1 MLVGTGIAP
10 LPSSWGKGPG
20 DGGATHRMSIL
31 SIRNLKVDYATQ
43 DGTVQAV
50 DGVSLDVAEG
60 QHLGLIGESGCG
72 KTTLMKAI
80 VQVLPRNGRIVAGEI
95 NFKGTDLLQLSRTDM
110 RQLRWREIATIPQA
124 SMDSL
129 NPVQR
134 VGNQLTKLLSVRG
147 GYDKRAAKR
156 RAVDLFDL
164 VGLDSDRL
172 SHYPHEFSGG
182 MKQRAV
188 IAMALALEPSLL
200 IADEPV
206 TALDVIVQHQI
217 LEVLRRLE
225 EELNLTVMLIT
236 HDISVVAQV
245 CDSVAVMYAGRI
257 VEQAAA
263 APFFASPSHPYSLG
277 LQQAFPNLAR
287 PREQLVSIEGYPP
300 DLREPPTGCRFAER
314 CPFVLDACHIDDPQL
329 QLVGAERYAACLRSG
344 EMDALRLQAE
354 DPALWQQVE
363 VAQTY
368 APTPHPPALSPTGRE
383 GELSPVLDA
392 DDKSP
397 SLLMEEG
404 FGVGASEPLLEL
416 RDVSKRFKV
425 GGGLAGLLRGDK
437 EQTVYAVN
445 NISFSLRRGES
456 LGLAGES
463 GCGKSTTGKL
473 LVKLLDASEGEIDF
487 DGADLAA
494 LDGENLLG
502 FRRRAQLMFQNPFEA
517 LNPRFTLYRSLTEPL
532 IIHGWTDENER
543 LERVVDTLDR
553 VNLRPA
559 EVFLDKYPHQLSG
572 GQLQRVVLAR
582 ALVLQPDFLVADEPV
597 SMLDVSVRAGILN
610 TTRRLAS
617 ELGLATVYISH
628 DLSLLQYTCDRIA
641 IMYLGE
647 IVEIGPS
654 QQVINN
660 PQHPYTQALIAAVPV
675 PDPTIENPPLRI
687 REGVPRPTEQ
697 FVGCPFSQRC
707 PEVMEACLTVRPPQ
721 VSDDEGRITSCHL
734 YGEHSASP
742 KLRDSAGKQA

>member
-1 MLVGTGIAP
+1 
-10 LPSSWGKGPG
+10 
-20 DGGATHRMSIL
+20 MSIL
-31 SIRNLKVDYATQ
+31 SIRDLKVDYATQ
-43 DGTVQAV
+43 EGTVQAV

-72 KTTLMKAI
+72 KTTLLKAV
-80 VQVLPRNGRIVAGEI
+80 VQVLPRNGRVTAGKI
-95 NFKGTDLLQLSRTDM
+95 MFKGTDLLQLSTAEM

-134 VGNQLTKLLSVRG
+134 VGSQLTKLLRIRG
-147 GYDKRAAKR
+147 GYDRRSARRRAA
-156 RAVDLFDL
+156 DLFEL
-164 VGLDSDRL
+164 VGLDTERL
-172 SHYPHEFSGG
+172 GHYPHEFSGG

-217 LEVLRRLE
+217 LEVLRELE
-225 EELNLTVMLIT
+225 QELNLTVMLIT

-263 APFFASPSHPYSLG
+263 EPFFHAPAHPYSLG

-287 PREQLVSIEGYPP
+287 PRDVLVSIEGYPP
-300 DLREPPTGCRFAER
+300 DLREPPSGCRFAER
-314 CPFVLDACHIDDPQL
+314 CPFVQSACREIDPRL
-329 QLVGAERYAACLRSG
+329 ERVGEDRLAACLRSG
-344 EMDALRLQAE
+344 EMETLRLQAD
-354 DPALWQQVE
+354 DPALWQRVE
-363 VAQTY
+363 VVQGVSPHSP
-368 APTPHPPALSPTGRE
+368 APSPTGGE
-383 GELSPVLDA
+383 GEFTRPPAPVPLSISPMDGEKNSINVESGA
-392 DDKSP
+392 TTVASGPGSVDDDI
-397 SLLMEEG
+397 
-404 FGVGASEPLLEL
+404 LLEM
-416 RDVSKRFKV
+416 RDVSKRFTI

-445 NISFSLRRGES
+445 NISFTLRRGES

-473 LVKLLDASEGEIDF
+473 LVKLLDASDGEILF
-487 DGADLAA
+487 DGADLAG
-494 LDGENLLG
+494 LEQEDLLK
-502 FRRRAQLMFQNPFEA
+502 FRRRSQLMFQNPFEA

-532 IIHGWTDENER
+532 IIHGWKDENER
-543 LERVVDTLDR
+543 LQRVVETLDR

-582 ALVLQPDFLVADEPV
+582 ALVLHPDFLVADEPV

-610 TTRRLAS
+610 TTRRLAR

-654 QQVINN
+654 SEVISN
-660 PQHPYTQALIAAVPV
+660 PQHPYTKALIAAVPV

-687 REGVPRPTEQ
+687 REGVPRPTEV
-697 FVGCPFSQRC
+697 FVGCPFAQRC
-707 PEVMEACLTVRPPQ
+707 PDVMEACLDIRPPAIT
-721 VSDDEGRITSCHL
+721 DEYSHMAQCHL
-734 YGEHSASP
+734 YGEQRDSP
-742 KLRDSAGKQA
+742 KLKREAEALAQG

>member
-1 MLVGTGIAP
+1 
-10 LPSSWGKGPG
+10 
-20 DGGATHRMSIL
+20 MSIL
-31 SIRNLKVDYATQ
+31 SIRDLKVHYATA

-50 DGVSLDVAEG
+50 DGISLDVEEG
-60 QHLGLIGESGCG
+60 QQLGLIGESGCG
-72 KTTLMKAI
+72 KTTLLKAV
-80 VQVLPRNGRIVAGEI
+80 VQVLPRNGRIAGGKI
-95 NFKGTDLLQLSRTDM
+95 LFQGLDLLQLPAAEM

-134 VGNQLTKLLSVRG
+134 VGKQLTKLLRVRG
-147 GYDKRAAKR
+147 GYDRRAAKR
-156 RAVDLFDL
+156 RAADLFDL
-164 VGLDSDRL
+164 VGLDTERL
-172 SHYPHEFSGG
+172 MHYPHEFSGG

-217 LEVLRRLE
+217 LSVLRELQA
-225 EELNLTVMLIT
+225 ELNLTVMLIT

-263 APFFASPSHPYSLG
+263 KPFFASPAHPYSLG

-287 PREQLVSIEGYPP
+287 PRDVLVSIEGYPP
-300 DLREPPTGCRFAER
+300 DLRQPPSGCRFAER
-314 CPFVLDACHIDDPQL
+314 CPFVQADCHTIDPRL
-329 QLVGAERYAACLRSG
+329 EPVGEGRLAACLRSR
-344 EMDALRLQAE
+344 EMDSLRQQAE
-354 DPALWQQVE
+354 DPTLWQKVE
-363 VAQTY
+363 VAL
-368 APTPHPPALSPTGRE
+368 PPAPLPPPPSPHEAG
-383 GELSPVLDA
+383 GGMPPPPSPAA
-392 DDKSP
+392 DVAAADI
-397 SLLMEEG
+397 
-404 FGVGASEPLLEL
+404 LLEL
-416 RDVSKRFKV
+416 RSVSKRFKI
-425 GGGLAGLLRGDK
+425 GGGLAGLLRGDQ

-445 NISFSLRRGES
+445 NISFSLKRGES

-473 LVKLLDASEGEIDF
+473 LVKLIDASDGEIVF
-487 DGADLAA
+487 DGAELTQ
-494 LDGENLLG
+494 LEGEALLG
-502 FRRRAQLMFQNPFEA
+502 FRERVQLMFQNPFEA

-532 IIHGWTDENER
+532 IIHGWKDEDAR
-543 LERVVDTLDR
+543 TQRVIETLDR

-559 EVFLDKYPHQLSG
+559 ETFLDKYPHQLSG

-582 ALVLQPDFLVADEPV
+582 SLVLHPDFLVADEPV

-610 TTRRLAS
+610 TTRQLAR

-654 QQVINN
+654 AEVINN

-687 REGVPRPTEQ
+687 QEGVPRPTELAI
-697 FVGCPFSQRC
+697 GCPFAPRC
-707 PEVMEACLTVRPPQ
+707 PEVMEACQTIRPPQ
-721 VSDDEGRITSCHL
+721 ITHERQHSAQCHL
-734 YGEHSASP
+734 FGEHRDSP
-742 KLRDSAGKQA
+742 KLKRA

>member
-1 MLVGTGIAP
+1 MT
-10 LPSSWGKGPG
+10 
-20 DGGATHRMSIL
+20 IL

-43 DGTVQAV
+43 DGTVRAV
-50 DGVSLDVAEG
+50 DNVSLDVEEG
-60 QHLGLIGESGCG
+60 QQLGLIGESGCG
-72 KTTLMKAI
+72 KTTLLNAI
-80 VQVLPRNGRIVAGEI
+80 VQVLPRNGRISAGEI
-95 NFKGTDLLQLSRTDM
+95 LYKGTDLLRLSPVEM
-110 RQLRWREIATIPQA
+110 RQLRWREVATIPQA

-134 VGNQLTKLLSVRG
+134 VGSQLMKLLTVRG
-147 GYDKRAAKR
+147 GYDKARARR

-164 VGLDSDRL
+164 VGLDTERL
-172 SHYPHEFSGG
+172 MHYPHEFSGG

-188 IAMALALEPSLL
+188 IAMALALQPSLL

-217 LEVLRRLE
+217 LEVLRDLQQ
-225 EELNLTVMLIT
+225 ELNLTVMLIT

-245 CDSVAVMYAGRI
+245 CDSVSVMYAGQI
-257 VEQAAA
+257 VERAAA
-263 APFFASPSHPYSLG
+263 APFFHSPAHPYSLG
-277 LQQAFPNLAR
+277 LQQAFPNLVR
-287 PREQLVSIEGYPP
+287 PRDVLVSIEGYPP
-300 DLREPPTGCRFAER
+300 DLRHPPQGCRFAER
-314 CPFVLDACHIDDPQL
+314 CPFVQDACHETDPPLETVGDD
-329 QLVGAERYAACLRSG
+329 RTAACLRSG
-344 EMDALRLQAE
+344 EMDALRVQAE

-363 VAQTY
+363 VARQF
-368 APTPHPPALSPTGRE
+368 ATPHPPAPSPTRRE
-383 GELSPVLDA
+383 GESLSGSAANDE
-392 DDKSP
+392 SP
-397 SLLMEEG
+397 SLFMGEG
-404 FGVGASEPLLEL
+404 FGVGEDVPLLEI
-416 RDVSKRFKV
+416 RDVSKRFKI

-445 NISFSLRRGES
+445 NISFSLKRGES

-473 LVKLLDASEGEIDF
+473 LVKLIDASDGQIIF

-494 LDGENLLG
+494 MEDDELLK
-502 FRRRAQLMFQNPFEA
+502 FRSRVQLMFQNPFEA

-532 IIHGWTDENER
+532 IIHGWKDEEKR
-543 LERVVDTLDR
+543 TQRVIETLDR

-582 ALVLQPDFLVADEPV
+582 ALVLHPDFLVADEPV

-610 TTRRLAS
+610 TTKRLAR

-654 QQVINN
+654 NEVINN

-687 REGVPRPTEQ
+687 QEGVPRPTEI
-697 FVGCPFSQRC
+697 FVGCPFAQRC
-707 PEVMEACLTVRPPQ
+707 PDAMEACLTIRPPLI
-721 VSDDEGRITSCHL
+721 SDENEHSAQCHL
-734 YGEHSASP
+734 YGEHRHSP
-742 KLRDSAGKQA
+742 KLKRNGH

>member
-1 MLVGTGIAP
+1 MVK
-10 LPSSWGKGPG
+10 GKLM
-20 DGGATHRMSIL
+20 TIL
-31 SIRNLKVDYATQ
+31 SIRDLKVDYATQ
-43 DGTVQAV
+43 DGTVEAV

-60 QHLGLIGESGCG
+60 QQLGLIGESGCG
-72 KTTLMKAI
+72 KTTLLKAI
-80 VQVLPRNGRIVAGEI
+80 VQVLPRNGRVVSGKIM
-95 NFKGTDLLQLSRTDM
+95 FKGMDLLQLPPAEM

-134 VGNQLTKLLSVRG
+134 VGSQLMKLLRVRG
-147 GYDKRAAKR
+147 GYDKRAARR
-156 RAVDLFDL
+156 RAADLFDL
-164 VGLDSDRL
+164 VGLDTERL
-172 SHYPHEFSGG
+172 MHYPHEFSGG

-217 LEVLRRLE
+217 LEVLRELE

-263 APFFASPSHPYSLG
+263 EPFFHAPAHPYSLG

-287 PREQLVSIEGYPP
+287 PRDVLVSIEGYPP
-300 DLREPPTGCRFAER
+300 DLREPPSGCRFAER
-314 CPFVLDACHIDDPQL
+314 CPFVQAACHEQDPRL
-329 QLVGAERYAACLRSG
+329 ELVGEERVAACLRSG
-344 EMDALRLQAE
+344 EMETLRAQAE

-363 VAQTY
+363 VAQQF
-368 APTPHPPALSPTGRE
+368 APHPPAPSPTGRE
-383 GELSPVLDA
+383 GELSTEPDS
-392 DDKSP
+392 DEKSAYL
-397 SLLMEEG
+397 SMGEG
-404 FGVGASEPLLEL
+404 FGVGAGEPLLEM
-416 RDVSKRFKV
+416 RDVSKQFKI

-445 NISFSLRRGES
+445 NISFTLRRGES

-473 LVKLLDASEGEIDF
+473 LVKLLDASDGEILF
-487 DGADLAA
+487 DGADLAQLEREEL
-494 LDGENLLG
+494 LD
-502 FRRRAQLMFQNPFEA
+502 FRSRSQLMFQNPFEA

-532 IIHGWTDENER
+532 IIHGWKDENQR
-543 LERVVDTLDR
+543 LLRVLETLDR

-582 ALVLQPDFLVADEPV
+582 ALVLHPEFLVADEPV

-610 TTRRLAS
+610 TTRRLAR

-647 IVEIGPS
+647 IVEMGPS
-654 QQVINN
+654 SEVINN

-675 PDPTIENPPLRI
+675 PDPTVENPPLRI
-687 REGVPRPTEQ
+687 QEGVPRPTER
-697 FVGCPFSQRC
+697 FSGCPFAQRC
-707 PEVMEACLTVRPPQ
+707 PEVMEACLTIRPPAIT
-721 VSDDEGRITSCHL
+721 DEGRHMAQCHL
-734 YGEHSASP
+734 YGEHRDSP
-742 KLRDSAGKQA
+742 KLKPSDRTAAPSIPSPGALS

>member
-1 MLVGTGIAP
+1 MGEGFGVGVFLT
-10 LPSSWGKGPG
+10 
-20 DGGATHRMSIL
+20 MSIL
-31 SIRNLKVDYATQ
+31 SIRDLKVNYHSQ
-43 DGTVQAV
+43 DGIVQAV
-50 DGVSLDVAEG
+50 DGVSLDLEEG

-72 KTTLMKAI
+72 KTTLLKAI
-80 VQVLPRNGRIVAGEI
+80 VQVLPRNGHIVSGEI
-95 NFKGTDLLQLSRTDM
+95 KFKGMDLLKLPPAEM

-134 VGNQLTKLLSVRG
+134 VGSQLMKLLRVRG
-147 GYDKRAAKR
+147 GYTKKAARK
-156 RAVDLFDL
+156 RAVDLFDM
-164 VGLDSDRL
+164 VGLDTERL
-172 SHYPHEFSGG
+172 MHYPHEFSGG

-225 EELNLTVMLIT
+225 RELNLTVMLIT

-245 CDSVAVMYAGRI
+245 CDSVSVMYAGRI
-257 VEQAAA
+257 VEEAAA
-263 APFFASPSHPYSLG
+263 EPFFASPAHPYSLG
-277 LQQAFPNLAR
+277 LQQAFPNLAS
-287 PREQLVSIEGYPP
+287 PRDVLVSIEGYPP
-300 DLREPPTGCRFAER
+300 DLREPPAGCRFAER
-314 CPFVLDACHIDDPQL
+314 CPFVQETCHEIDPHL
-329 QLVGAERYAACLRSG
+329 EVVGDGRMAACLRSN
-344 EMDALRLQAE
+344 EMDALRTRAE
-354 DPALWQQVE
+354 DPTLWQNVE
-363 VAQTY
+363 VTRGF
-368 APTPHPPALSPTGRE
+368 APPPSKTADAGRGEPSARPTIVSHQAAAGQPLADPYNNSPGSG
-383 GELSPVLDA
+383 GEVEDI
-392 DDKSP
+392 
-397 SLLMEEG
+397 LLKMN
-404 FGVGASEPLLEL
+404 
-416 RDVSKRFKV
+416 DVSKRFKI

-445 NISFSLRRGES
+445 NISFTLRRGES

-473 LVKLLDASEGEIDF
+473 LVKLIDASDGQIVF
-487 DGADLAA
+487 DGADLSGV
-494 LDGENLLG
+494 DDKELLG
-502 FRRRAQLMFQNPFEA
+502 FRSRVQLMFQNPFEA

-532 IIHGWTDENER
+532 IIHGWKDENER
-543 LERVVDTLDR
+543 TQRVVETLDR

-582 ALVLQPDFLVADEPV
+582 ALVLHPDFLVADEPV

-610 TTRRLAS
+610 TTRRLAR

-654 QQVINN
+654 KEVINN

-697 FVGCPFSQRC
+697 FIGCPFAQRC
-707 PEVMEACLTVRPPQ
+707 PEVMEACLEIRPPLIA
-721 VSDDEGRITSCHL
+721 DERGHQAQCHL
-734 YGEHSASP
+734 YGEHYNSP
-742 KLRDSAGKQA
+742 KLHREAEAAR

>member
-1 MLVGTGIAP
+1 MT
-10 LPSSWGKGPG
+10 
-20 DGGATHRMSIL
+20 IL

-72 KTTLMKAI
+72 KTTLLKAI

-95 NFKGTDLLQLSRTDM
+95 NFKGSDLLQLSRAEM

-164 VGLDSDRL
+164 VGLDSERL

-257 VEQAAA
+257 VEQANAG
-263 APFFASPSHPYSLG
+263 PFFASPAHPYSLG

-287 PREQLVSIEGYPP
+287 PRDQLVSIEGYPP

-314 CPFVLDACHIDDPQL
+314 CPFVLDACHSDDPQL
-329 QLVGAERYAACLRSG
+329 QLVGADRYAACLRSS

-363 VAQTY
+363 VVQATSQPPPIEIEGDLV
-368 APTPHPPALSPTGRE
+368 APLPSVDSAVDAG
-383 GELSPVLDA
+383 A
-392 DDKSP
+392 DDI
-397 SLLMEEG
+397 
-404 FGVGASEPLLEL
+404 LLEL

-473 LVKLLDASEGEIDF
+473 LVKLLDASDGEIDF

-502 FRRRAQLMFQNPFEA
+502 FRSRVQLMFQNPFEA

-532 IIHGWTDENER
+532 VIHGWTDENER
-543 LERVVDTLDR
+543 LERVVETLDR

-582 ALVLQPDFLVADEPV
+582 ALVLQPEFLVADEPV

-610 TTRRLAS
+610 TTRRLAR

-697 FVGCPFSQRC
+697 FVGCPFAQRC
-707 PEVMEACLTVRPPQ
+707 PEVMEACLSIRPPQ
-721 VSDDEGRITSCHL
+721 VRDDKGRITSCHL
-734 YGEHSASP
+734 YGKHSTSP
-742 KLRDSAGKQA
+742 KLKNGNGTRA

>member
-1 MLVGTGIAP
+1 MT
-10 LPSSWGKGPG
+10 
-20 DGGATHRMSIL
+20 IL

-50 DGVSLDVAEG
+50 DGVSLDVDEG

-72 KTTLMKAI
+72 KTTLLKAI

-134 VGNQLTKLLSVRG
+134 VGSQLTKLLSVRG

-257 VEQAAA
+257 VEQADAG
-263 APFFASPSHPYSLG
+263 PFFASPAHPYSLG

-287 PREQLVSIEGYPP
+287 PRDQLVSIEGYPP

-314 CPFVLDACHIDDPQL
+314 CPFVLDACHSDDPQL
-329 QLVGAERYAACLRSG
+329 QLVGADRYAACLRSS

-363 VAQTY
+363 VVQEFG
-368 APTPHPPALSPTGRE
+368 APQAAEISLIGQA
-383 GELSPVLDA
+383 GELPEGSA
-392 DDKSP
+392 GDDTSP
-397 SLLMEEG
+397 SPHKGEVDE
-404 FGVGASEPLLEL
+404 SPLLEL

-437 EQTVYAVN
+437 EQIVYAVN
-445 NISFSLRRGES
+445 NISFRLRRGES

-473 LVKLLDASEGEIDF
+473 LVKLLDASAGEIDF
-487 DGADLAA
+487 DGEDLTTLA
-494 LDGENLLG
+494 GEDLLG

-543 LERVVDTLDR
+543 LERVVETLDR

-654 QQVINN
+654 QQIISN

-675 PDPTIENPPLRI
+675 PDPAIENPPLRI

-697 FVGCPFSQRC
+697 FSGCPFAQRC
-707 PEVMEACLTVRPPQ
+707 PEAMQACLNLRPPQ
-721 VSDDEGRITSCHL
+721 VRDDAGRITMCHL

-742 KLRDSAGKQA
+742 KLK

>member
-1 MLVGTGIAP
+1 
-10 LPSSWGKGPG
+10 
-20 DGGATHRMSIL
+20 MSIL
-31 SIRNLKVDYATQ
+31 SIRGLKVNYETQ

-50 DGVSLDVAEG
+50 DGVSLDIEEA
-60 QHLGLIGESGCG
+60 QQLGLIGESGCG
-72 KTTLMKAI
+72 KTTLLKAI
-80 VQVLPRNGRIVAGEI
+80 VQVLPRNGKIAAGQI
-95 NFKGTDLLQLSRTDM
+95 LFKGRDLLQLSAAEM
-110 RQLRWREIATIPQA
+110 RQLRWREIATVPQA

-134 VGNQLTKLLSVRG
+134 VGSQLVKLLTVRG
-147 GYDKRAAKR
+147 GLDKRAARR
-156 RAVDLFDL
+156 RAADLFDL
-164 VGLDSDRL
+164 VGLDTERL
-172 SHYPHEFSGG
+172 THYPHEFSGG

-217 LEVLRRLE
+217 LDVLRGLE
-225 EELNLTVMLIT
+225 REFNLTVMLIT
-236 HDISVVAQV
+236 HDISVVAQI
-245 CDSVAVMYAGRI
+245 CDSVSVMYAGQI

-263 APFFASPSHPYSLG
+263 KPFFQSPAHPYSLG
-277 LQQAFPNLAR
+277 LQQAFPNLVR
-287 PREQLVSIEGYPP
+287 PRDVLVSIEGYPP
-300 DLREPPTGCRFAER
+300 DLRHPPAGCRFAER
-314 CPFVLDACHIDDPQL
+314 CPFVQEACHQHEPALENIGSQ
-329 QLVGAERYAACLRSG
+329 RTAACLRSS
-344 EMDALRLQAE
+344 EMDALRRQAE
-354 DPALWQQVE
+354 DPTLWQQVE
-363 VAQTY
+363 VTQQFAEPDAPET
-368 APTPHPPALSPTGRE
+368 AEASTPTPA
-383 GELSPVLDA
+383 
-392 DDKSP
+392 
-397 SLLMEEG
+397 
-404 FGVGASEPLLEL
+404 ASEASKNGDVLLEM
-416 RDVSKRFKV
+416 RDVSKQFKI

-445 NISFSLRRGES
+445 KISFTLKRGES

-473 LVKLLDASEGEIDF
+473 LVKLIDASAGQIIF
-487 DGADLAA
+487 DGHDLQQLDDKA
-494 LDGENLLG
+494 LLA
-502 FRRRAQLMFQNPFEA
+502 FRSRVQLMFQNPFEA

-532 IIHGWTDENER
+532 VIHGWKDENER
-543 LERVVDTLDR
+543 LSRVLETLER

-582 ALVLQPDFLVADEPV
+582 ALVLHPDFLVADEPV

-610 TTRRLAS
+610 TTRRLAR

-654 QQVINN
+654 AQVISQ
-660 PQHPYTQALIAAVPV
+660 PKHPYTQALIAAVPV

-687 REGVPRPTEQ
+687 QEGVPRPTEQ
-697 FVGCPFSQRC
+697 FVGCPFAQRC
-707 PEVMEACLTVRPPQ
+707 PDVMEACHHIPPPQ
-721 VSDDEGRITSCHL
+721 ITDDSGHMAQCHL
-734 YGEHSASP
+734 YGEHRHSP
-742 KLRDSAGKQA
+742 KHNPQPAAL

>member
-1 MLVGTGIAP
+1 
-10 LPSSWGKGPG
+10 
-20 DGGATHRMSIL
+20 MSIL
-31 SIRNLKVDYATQ
+31 SIRNLKVDYASQ

-95 NFKGTDLLQLSRTDM
+95 NFKGTNLLQLSRTDM

-134 VGNQLTKLLSVRG
+134 VGNQLTKLLAVRG

-164 VGLDSDRL
+164 VGLDSERL

-225 EELNLTVMLIT
+225 VELKLTVMLIT

-263 APFFASPSHPYSLG
+263 APFFASPAHPYSLG

-314 CPFVLDACHIDDPQL
+314 CPFVLDACHTDDPQL
-329 QLVGAERYAACLRSG
+329 QLVGAERYAACLRSS

-354 DPALWQQVE
+354 DPALWQFVE
-363 VAQTY
+363 VAQGSS
-368 APTPHPPALSPTGRE
+368 PTAHPSPKMREGLSPSSAD
-383 GELSPVLDA
+383 ELASHAPL
-392 DDKSP
+392 P
-397 SLLMEEG
+397 STWGKGPGDGGDEI
-404 FGVGASEPLLEL
+404 LLEL

-473 LVKLLDASEGEIDF
+473 LVKLLDASDGEIDF

-543 LERVVDTLDR
+543 LERVVETLDR

-721 VSDDEGRITSCHL
+721 VSDGEGRITQCHL

>member
-1 MLVGTGIAP
+1 
-10 LPSSWGKGPG
+10 
-20 DGGATHRMSIL
+20 MSIL
-31 SIRNLKVDYATQ
+31 SIRDLKVDYATQ

-72 KTTLMKAI
+72 KTTLMKAV
-80 VQVLPRNGRIVAGEI
+80 VQVLPRNGRITGGEI
-95 NFKGTDLLQLSRTDM
+95 RFKGTDLLQLSTADM

-134 VGNQLTKLLSVRG
+134 VGSQLTKLLRVRG
-147 GYDKRAAKR
+147 GYDKAAAKR

-164 VGLDSDRL
+164 VGLDSERL

-217 LEVLRRLE
+217 LEVLRELE

-257 VEQAAA
+257 VELADDE
-263 APFFASPSHPYSLG
+263 PFFASPAHPYSLG

-287 PREQLVSIEGYPP
+287 PSEELVSIEGYPP

-314 CPFVLDACHIDDPQL
+314 CPFVQPACHDSDPQL
-329 QLVGAERYAACLRSG
+329 QEVGAGRFAACLRSG
-344 EMDALRLQAE
+344 EMDSLRLQAE

-363 VAQTY
+363 VAQIHD
-368 APTPHPPALSPTGRE
+368 APQFVDAGDAINDELPSQPASDNG
-383 GELSPVLDA
+383 
-392 DDKSP
+392 K
-397 SLLMEEG
+397 
-404 FGVGASEPLLEL
+404 PLLEL

-445 NISFSLRRGES
+445 NISFTLRRGES

-473 LVKLLDASEGEIDF
+473 LVKLLDASDGEIDF
-487 DGADLAA
+487 DGADLTAME
-494 LDGENLLG
+494 GEPLLG

-532 IIHGWTDENER
+532 VIHGWTDENER
-543 LERVVDTLDR
+543 LDRVIETLDR

-582 ALVLQPDFLVADEPV
+582 ALVLQPEFLVADEPV

-610 TTRRLAS
+610 TTRRLAR

-654 QQVINN
+654 HEVINN

-687 REGVPRPTEQ
+687 REGVPRPTEV
-697 FVGCPFSQRC
+697 FRGCPFAQRC
-707 PEVMEACLTVRPPQ
+707 PDAMQACLDIRPPQ
-721 VSDDEGRITSCHL
+721 VTDAIGRITQCHL
-734 YGEHSASP
+734 HGEHSGSP
-742 KLRDSAGKQA
+742 ALK

>member
-1 MLVGTGIAP
+1 
-10 LPSSWGKGPG
+10 
-20 DGGATHRMSIL
+20 MSIL

-43 DGTVQAV
+43 DGTVRAV

-72 KTTLMKAI
+72 KTTLLKAI

-95 NFKGTDLLQLSRTDM
+95 NFKGTDLLQLSRADM

-134 VGNQLTKLLSVRG
+134 VGNQLTKLLRVRG
-147 GYDKRAAKR
+147 GYDKRAANR

-164 VGLDSDRL
+164 VGLDSERL

-257 VEQAAA
+257 VEQADAG
-263 APFFASPSHPYSLG
+263 PFFASPAHPYSLG

-287 PREQLVSIEGYPP
+287 PRDQLVSIEGYPP

-314 CPFVLDACHIDDPQL
+314 CPFVLDACHNDDPQL
-329 QLVGAERYAACLRSG
+329 QLVGVDRYAACLRSG
-344 EMDALRLQAE
+344 EMDSLRQQAE

-363 VAQTY
+363 VAQ
-368 APTPHPPALSPTGRE
+368 AIVPPVQDGRDDSAE
-383 GELSPVLDA
+383 WAGQPMADSYSVATASDAGADEILLD
-392 DDKSP
+392 
-397 SLLMEEG
+397 
-404 FGVGASEPLLEL
+404 L

-473 LVKLLDASEGEIDF
+473 LVKLLDASDGEIDF
-487 DGADLAA
+487 DGADLMA
-494 LDGENLLG
+494 LDGENLLE

-543 LERVVDTLDR
+543 LERVVETLDR

-582 ALVLQPDFLVADEPV
+582 ALVLQPEFLVADEPV

-610 TTRRLAS
+610 TTRRLAR

-654 QQVINN
+654 QQIINN

-697 FVGCPFSQRC
+697 FIGCPFSQRC
-707 PEVMEACLTVRPPQ
+707 PEVMEACLSIRPPQ
-721 VSDDEGRITSCHL
+721 VTDAIGRITSCHL

-742 KLRDSAGKQA
+742 KLKDSNGTRA

>member
-1 MLVGTGIAP
+1 MP
-10 LPSSWGKGPG
+10 
-20 DGGATHRMSIL
+20 IL
-31 SIRNLKVDYATQ
+31 SIRGLKVNYETQ

-50 DGVSLDVAEG
+50 DDVSLDIQEA
-60 QHLGLIGESGCG
+60 QQLGLIGESGCG
-72 KTTLMKAI
+72 KTTLLKAI
-80 VQVLPRNGRIVAGEI
+80 VQVLPRNGRIASGQI
-95 NFKGTDLLQLSRTDM
+95 LFKGMDLLRLPAAEM

-134 VGNQLTKLLSVRG
+134 VGKQLIKLLTVRG
-147 GYDKRAAKR
+147 GLDKRAAHR
-156 RAVDLFDL
+156 RAVELFDL
-164 VGLDSDRL
+164 VGLDTGRL
-172 SHYPHEFSGG
+172 MHYPHEFSGG

-188 IAMALALEPSLL
+188 IAMALALNPSLL

-217 LEVLRRLE
+217 LEVLRRLQ

-245 CDSVAVMYAGRI
+245 CDSVSVMYAGQI
-257 VEQAAA
+257 VEQADAK
-263 APFFASPSHPYSLG
+263 PFFQSPAHPYSLG
-277 LQQAFPNLAR
+277 LQQAFPNLVR
-287 PREQLVSIEGYPP
+287 PRDVLVSIEGYPP
-300 DLREPPTGCRFAER
+300 DLRQPPPGCRFAER
-314 CPFVLDACHIDDPQL
+314 CPFVLEACHQTDPVL
-329 QLVGAERYAACLRSG
+329 ENVGDNRTAACLRSN
-344 EMDALRLQAE
+344 EMDVLRQQAE
-354 DPALWQQVE
+354 DPTLWQHVE
-363 VAQTY
+363 VTQQFEDSLPAPSII
-368 APTPHPPALSPTGRE
+368 APTANTGNRN
-383 GELSPVLDA
+383 GDVLIE
-392 DDKSP
+392 
-397 SLLMEEG
+397 MRG
-404 FGVGASEPLLEL
+404 
-416 RDVSKRFKV
+416 VSKRFKI

-445 NISFSLRRGES
+445 NISFTLKRGES

-473 LVKLLDASEGEIDF
+473 LVKLVDASEGEILF
-487 DGADLAA
+487 DGLDLAKLA
-494 LDGENLLG
+494 DKELLE
-502 FRRRAQLMFQNPFEA
+502 FRSRAQLMFQNPFEA

-532 IIHGWTDENER
+532 IIHGWKDEAKR
-543 LERVVDTLDR
+543 LDRVIETLDR

-582 ALVLQPDFLVADEPV
+582 ALVLHPDFLVADEPV

-610 TTRRLAS
+610 TTRRLAR

-654 QQVINN
+654 HDVINS

-675 PDPTIENPPLRI
+675 PDPTIENPPLRVQ
-687 REGVPRPTEQ
+687 EGVPRPTEE
-697 FVGCPFSQRC
+697 FVGCPFAQRC
-707 PEVMEACLTVRPPQ
+707 PDAMEACLTIRPPQ
-721 VSDDEGRITSCHL
+721 IIGENEHITQCHL
-734 YGEHSASP
+734 YGEHRDSP
-742 KLRDSAGKQA
+742 KLKRKLESKPI

>member
-1 MLVGTGIAP
+1 
-10 LPSSWGKGPG
+10 
-20 DGGATHRMSIL
+20 MSIL
-31 SIRNLKVDYATQ
+31 SIRDLKVDYATQ
-43 DGTVQAV
+43 EGTVQAV
-50 DGVSLDVAEG
+50 DGVSLDIDEG

-72 KTTLMKAI
+72 KTTLLKAI
-80 VQVLPRNGRIVAGEI
+80 VQVLPRNGRVSGGKIM
-95 NFKGTDLLQLSRTDM
+95 FKGMDLLQLPAEEM

-134 VGNQLTKLLSVRG
+134 VGSQLMKLLRVRG
-147 GYDKRAAKR
+147 GYDKRAARR
-156 RAVDLFDL
+156 RASDLFDL
-164 VGLDSDRL
+164 VGLDTERL
-172 SHYPHEFSGG
+172 MHYPHEFSGG

-217 LEVLRRLE
+217 LEVLRKLE
-225 EELNLTVMLIT
+225 QELNLTVMLIT

-263 APFFASPSHPYSLG
+263 EPFFHAPAHPYSLG

-287 PREQLVSIEGYPP
+287 PRDVLVSIEGYPP

-314 CPFVLDACHIDDPQL
+314 CPFVQDRCHEINPRL
-329 QLVGAERYAACLRSG
+329 ELVGENRLAACLRSS
-344 EMDALRLQAE
+344 EMETLRIQAE

-363 VAQTY
+363 VMQELT
-368 APTPHPPALSPTGRE
+368 PTLIPYPKMRRGHMSSSADEQGVHAVHPSERVKGPRDG
-383 GELSPVLDA
+383 
-392 DDKSP
+392 DDDI
-397 SLLMEEG
+397 
-404 FGVGASEPLLEL
+404 LLEM
-416 RDVSKRFKV
+416 RDVSKRFKI

-445 NISFSLRRGES
+445 NISFSIKRGES

-473 LVKLLDASEGEIDF
+473 LVKLLDASDGEILF
-487 DGADLAA
+487 DGADLAH
-494 LDGENLLG
+494 LEKDDLLA
-502 FRRRAQLMFQNPFEA
+502 FRRRSQLMFQNPFEA

-532 IIHGWTDENER
+532 IIHGWNDEDER
-543 LERVVDTLDR
+543 LQRVVETLDR

-582 ALVLQPDFLVADEPV
+582 ALVLHPDFLVADEPV

-610 TTRRLAS
+610 TTRRLAA

-647 IVEIGPS
+647 IVEIGPTV
-654 QQVINN
+654 QVINN
-660 PQHPYTQALIAAVPV
+660 PQHPYTKALIAAVPV
-675 PDPTIENPPLRI
+675 PDPTIENPPLRV
-687 REGVPRPTEQ
+687 REGVPRPTER
-697 FVGCPFSQRC
+697 FVGCPFAQRC
-707 PEVMEACLTVRPPQ
+707 PDVMEACLSVRPPAIT
-721 VSDDEGRITSCHL
+721 DEYSHMAQCHL
-734 YGEHSASP
+734 YGEHRDSP
-742 KLRDSAGKQA
+742 KLKPNTGAAR

>member
-1 MLVGTGIAP
+1 MT
-10 LPSSWGKGPG
+10 
-20 DGGATHRMSIL
+20 IL
-31 SIRNLKVDYATQ
+31 SIRDLKVNYATQ

-50 DGVSLDVAEG
+50 DGVSLDLEEG

-72 KTTLMKAI
+72 KTTLLKAI
-80 VQVLPRNGRIVAGEI
+80 VQVLPRNGEIVSGEI
-95 NFKGTDLLQLSRTDM
+95 KFQGMDLLKLPPAEM

-134 VGNQLTKLLSVRG
+134 VGSQLTKLLRVRG
-147 GYDKRAAKR
+147 GYNRKAARK
-156 RAVDLFDL
+156 RAVDLFDM
-164 VGLDSDRL
+164 VGLDTERL
-172 SHYPHEFSGG
+172 MHYPHEFSGG

-225 EELNLTVMLIT
+225 RELNLTVMLIT

-245 CDSVAVMYAGRI
+245 CDSVSVMYAGRI
-257 VEQAAA
+257 VEEAAA
-263 APFFASPSHPYSLG
+263 EPFFASPAHPYSLG

-287 PREQLVSIEGYPP
+287 PRDVLVSIEGYPP
-300 DLREPPTGCRFAER
+300 DLREPPAGCRFAER
-314 CPFVLDACHIDDPQL
+314 CPFVQDDCHKIDPQL
-329 QLVGAERYAACLRSG
+329 EVVGDGRLAACLRSG
-344 EMDALRLQAE
+344 EMDSLRIQAE
-354 DPALWQQVE
+354 DPTLWQNVE
-363 VAQTY
+363 VARQFH
-368 APTPHPPALSPTGRE
+368 TPHPPAPSPTGRE
-383 GELSPVLDA
+383 GEHGLHELSIGDE
-392 DDKSP
+392 SP
-397 SLLMEEG
+397 SLILGSRGHRPAGEG
-404 FGVGASEPLLEL
+404 FGAGAEIPLLEMN
-416 RDVSKRFKV
+416 DVSKQFKI

-445 NISFSLRRGES
+445 NISFTLRRGES

-473 LVKLLDASEGEIDF
+473 LVKLLDASDGSIVF
-487 DGADLAA
+487 DGDDLAQV
-494 LDGENLLG
+494 DDKKLLG
-502 FRRRAQLMFQNPFEA
+502 FRSRVQLMFQNPFEA

-532 IIHGWTDENER
+532 IIHGWKDESER
-543 LERVVDTLDR
+543 TRRVVETLDR

-582 ALVLQPDFLVADEPV
+582 ALVLHPDFLVADEPV

-610 TTRRLAS
+610 TTRRLAR

-654 QQVINN
+654 NEVINN

-697 FVGCPFSQRC
+697 FRGCPFAQRC
-707 PEVMEACLTVRPPQ
+707 PEAMEACLDIRPPAI
-721 VSDDEGRITSCHL
+721 VDERGHQAQCHL
-734 YGEHSASP
+734 YGEHRDSP
-742 KLRDSAGKQA
+742 KLNRQAELAR

>member
-1 MLVGTGIAP
+1 
-10 LPSSWGKGPG
+10 
-20 DGGATHRMSIL
+20 MSIL
-31 SIRNLKVDYATQ
+31 SIRDLKVNYATQ

-50 DGVSLDVAEG
+50 DGVDLDLEEG

-72 KTTLMKAI
+72 KTTLLKAI
-80 VQVLPRNGRIVAGEI
+80 VQVLPRNGHIVSGEI
-95 NFKGTDLLQLSRTDM
+95 KFQGMDLLKLPPAEM

-134 VGNQLTKLLSVRG
+134 VGSQLTKLLRVRG
-147 GYDKRAAKR
+147 GYRKKAARK
-156 RAVDLFDL
+156 RAVDLFDM
-164 VGLDSDRL
+164 VGLDTERL
-172 SHYPHEFSGG
+172 MHYPHEFSGG

-217 LEVLRRLE
+217 LEVLRELE
-225 EELNLTVMLIT
+225 RELNLTVMLIT

-245 CDSVAVMYAGRI
+245 CDSVSVMYAGRI
-257 VEQAAA
+257 VEEARSE
-263 APFFASPSHPYSLG
+263 PFFASPAHAYSLG

-287 PREQLVSIEGYPP
+287 PRDVLVSIEGYPP
-300 DLREPPTGCRFAER
+300 DLREPPSGCRFAER
-314 CPFVLDACHIDDPQL
+314 CPFAQDDCHETDPQL
-329 QLVGAERYAACLRSG
+329 EAVGDGRVAACLRSS
-344 EMDALRLQAE
+344 EMDALRIQAE
-354 DPALWQQVE
+354 DPTLWQNVE
-363 VAQTY
+363 VAQNPSQPLP
-368 APTPHPPALSPTGRE
+368 PTPLRIATESGRDQPPP
-383 GELSPVLDA
+383 
-392 DDKSP
+392 KSP
-397 SLLMEEG
+397 PIGMEGDLPRPPTPVSTGMKGETSK
-404 FGVGASEPLLEL
+404 VEALDEDILLEMN
-416 RDVSKRFKV
+416 DVSKQFKI

-445 NISFSLRRGES
+445 NISFTLRRGES

-473 LVKLLDASEGEIDF
+473 LVKLLDASDGSIVF
-487 DGADLAA
+487 DGDDLAQV
-494 LDGENLLG
+494 DDKKLLG
-502 FRRRAQLMFQNPFEA
+502 FRSRVQLMFQNPFEA

-532 IIHGWTDENER
+532 IIHGWKDESER
-543 LERVVDTLDR
+543 TQRVVETLDR

-582 ALVLQPDFLVADEPV
+582 ALVLHPDFLVADEPV

-610 TTRRLAS
+610 TTRRLAR

-654 QQVINN
+654 NEVITN

-697 FVGCPFSQRC
+697 FIGCPFAQRC
-707 PEVMEACLTVRPPQ
+707 PEAMEACQSIRPP
-721 VSDDEGRITSCHL
+721 VIGDERGHQAQCHL
-734 YGEHSASP
+734 YGEHRDSP
-742 KLRDSAGKQA
+742 KLMREAELAR

>member
-1 MLVGTGIAP
+1 MT
-10 LPSSWGKGPG
+10 
-20 DGGATHRMSIL
+20 IL
-31 SIRNLKVDYATQ
+31 SIRDLKVDYATQ
-43 DGTVQAV
+43 DGTVEAV

-72 KTTLMKAI
+72 KTTLLKAI
-80 VQVLPRNGRIVAGEI
+80 VQVLPRNGRVVSGKIM
-95 NFKGTDLLQLSRTDM
+95 FKGMDLLQLPPAEM

-129 NPVQR
+129 DPVQR
-134 VGNQLTKLLSVRG
+134 VGSQLMKLLRIRG
-147 GYDKRAAKR
+147 GYDKRAARR
-156 RAVDLFDL
+156 RAADLFDL
-164 VGLDSDRL
+164 VGLDTDRL
-172 SHYPHEFSGG
+172 MHYPHEFSGG

-217 LEVLRRLE
+217 LEVLRELE
-225 EELNLTVMLIT
+225 AELNLTVMLIT

-263 APFFASPSHPYSLG
+263 EPFFHAPAHPYSLG
-277 LQQAFPNLAR
+277 LQQAFPNLAN
-287 PREQLVSIEGYPP
+287 PRDELVSIEGYPP
-300 DLREPPTGCRFAER
+300 DLREPPSGCRFAER
-314 CPFVLDACHIDDPQL
+314 CPFVQADCHEIDPRL
-329 QLVGAERYAACLRSG
+329 ELVAEERLAACLRSG
-344 EMDALRLQAE
+344 EMESLRKQAE

-363 VAQTY
+363 VAQGF
-368 APTPHPPALSPTGRE
+368 APTPNPSRHPYGGHPIKRE
-383 GELSPVLDA
+383 GLTSPMPS
-392 DDKSP
+392 DKSFTP
-397 SLLMEEG
+397 SPPVGEG
-404 FGVGASEPLLEL
+404 GWGGDNGDVLLEM
-416 RDVSKRFKV
+416 RAVSKQFKI

-473 LVKLLDASEGEIDF
+473 LVKLLDASDGEILF
-487 DGADLAA
+487 DGADLAH
-494 LDGENLLG
+494 LDSDDLLD
-502 FRRRAQLMFQNPFEA
+502 FRSRSQLMFQNPFEA

-532 IIHGWTDENER
+532 IIHGWKDENQR
-543 LERVVDTLDR
+543 LQRVVETLDR

-582 ALVLQPDFLVADEPV
+582 ALVLHPEFLVADEPV

-610 TTRRLAS
+610 TTRRLAR

-647 IVEIGPS
+647 IVEMGPS
-654 QQVINN
+654 LEVINN

-675 PDPTIENPPLRI
+675 PDPTVENPPLRI
-687 REGVPRPTEQ
+687 QEGVPRPTER
-697 FVGCPFSQRC
+697 FIGCPFAQRC
-707 PEVMEACLTVRPPQ
+707 PEVMEACLNIRPPAIT
-721 VSDDEGRITSCHL
+721 DEGRHMAQCHL
-734 YGEHSASP
+734 YGEHRDSP
-742 KLRDSAGKQA
+742 KVKRSPEATAAG

>member
-1 MLVGTGIAP
+1 
-10 LPSSWGKGPG
+10 
-20 DGGATHRMSIL
+20 MSIL
-31 SIRNLKVDYATQ
+31 SLRDLKVEYATQ
-43 DGTVQAV
+43 DGAVEAV

-60 QHLGLIGESGCG
+60 QRLGLIGESGCG
-72 KTTLMKAI
+72 KTTLLKAI
-80 VQVLPRNGRIVAGEI
+80 VQVLPRNGRVTGGKIM
-95 NFKGTDLLQLSRTDM
+95 FKGMDLMQLPPAEM

-134 VGNQLTKLLSVRG
+134 VGSQLIKLLRVRG
-147 GYDKRAAKR
+147 GYDKRAARR
-156 RAVDLFDL
+156 RAVDLFDM
-164 VGLDSDRL
+164 VGLDTERL
-172 SHYPHEFSGG
+172 MHYPHEFSGG

-217 LEVLRRLE
+217 LEVLRALE
-225 EELNLTVMLIT
+225 EELNLTVVLIT

-263 APFFASPSHPYSLG
+263 QPFFASPAHPYSLG

-287 PREQLVSIEGYPP
+287 PRDVLVSIEGYPP
-300 DLREPPTGCRFAER
+300 DLREPPAGCRFAER
-314 CPFVLDACHIDDPQL
+314 CPFVQAACHDIDPRL
-329 QLVGAERYAACLRSG
+329 EIVGDHRLAACLRSN
-344 EMDALRLQAE
+344 EMDALRVQAE
-354 DPALWQQVE
+354 DPLLWQNVE
-363 VAQTY
+363 VARGFH
-368 APTPHPPALSPTGRE
+368 TPHPPAPSPTGRE
-383 GELSPVLDA
+383 GEHGLHELA
-392 DDKSP
+392 IGDKSP
-397 SLLMEEG
+397 SLFMEEG
-404 FGVGASEPLLEL
+404 FGEGAEIPLLEM
-416 RDVSKRFKV
+416 RGVSKRFKI
-425 GGGLAGLLRGDK
+425 GGGLAGLLRGDQ

-445 NISFSLRRGES
+445 NISFTLRRGES

-473 LVKLLDASEGEIDF
+473 LVKLIDASDGQIIF
-487 DGADLAA
+487 DGADLARVDDQA
-494 LDGENLLG
+494 LLG
-502 FRRRAQLMFQNPFEA
+502 FRSRVQLMFQNPFEA

-532 IIHGWTDENER
+532 IIHGWKDENAR
-543 LERVVDTLDR
+543 TQRVVETLDR

-582 ALVLQPDFLVADEPV
+582 ALVLHPDFLVADEPV

-610 TTRRLAS
+610 TTRRLAR

-654 QQVINN
+654 HEVINN

-675 PDPTIENPPLRI
+675 PDPTVENPALRI

-697 FVGCPFSQRC
+697 FSGCPFAQRC
-707 PEVMEACLTVRPPQ
+707 PEAMEACLNIRPP
-721 VSDDEGRITSCHL
+721 VIADERGHQAQCHL
-734 YGEHSASP
+734 YGDQRESP
-742 KLRDSAGKQA
+742 KLKREAAAAP

>member
-1 MLVGTGIAP
+1 
-10 LPSSWGKGPG
+10 
-20 DGGATHRMSIL
+20 MSIL
-31 SIRNLKVDYATQ
+31 SIRDLKVNYHTQ

-50 DGVSLDVAEG
+50 DGVSLDLDES
-60 QHLGLIGESGCG
+60 QRLGLIGESGCG
-72 KTTLMKAI
+72 KTTLLKAI
-80 VQVLPRNGRIVAGEI
+80 VQVLPRNGHIVSGEI
-95 NFKGTDLLQLSRTDM
+95 KFKGMDLLKLPPAEM

-134 VGNQLTKLLSVRG
+134 VGSQLMKLLRVRG
-147 GYDKRAAKR
+147 GYTKQAARK
-156 RAVDLFDL
+156 RAVDLFDM
-164 VGLDSDRL
+164 VGLDTERL
-172 SHYPHEFSGG
+172 MHYPHEFSGG

-225 EELNLTVMLIT
+225 RELNLTVMLIT

-245 CDSVAVMYAGRI
+245 CDSVSVMYAGRI
-257 VEQAAA
+257 VEEAKAE
-263 APFFASPSHPYSLG
+263 PFFASPAHPYSLG
-277 LQQAFPNLAR
+277 LQQAFPNLAN
-287 PREQLVSIEGYPP
+287 PRDVLVSIEGYPP
-300 DLREPPTGCRFAER
+300 DLREPPAGCRFAER
-314 CPFVLDACHIDDPQL
+314 CPFVQDTCHDIDPQL
-329 QLVGAERYAACLRSG
+329 EVVGDGRMAACLRSN
-344 EMDALRLQAE
+344 EMDDLRARAE
-354 DPALWQQVE
+354 DPTLWQNVE
-363 VAQTY
+363 VTRLVGQP
-368 APTPHPPALSPTGRE
+368 PTKSTDAGR
-383 GELSPVLDA
+383 D
-392 DDKSP
+392 
-397 SLLMEEG
+397 
-404 FGVGASEPLLEL
+404 EPLGRPTITTHDEKADQPLADPCNVPLAVGNGRDDLLLEMN
-416 RDVSKRFKV
+416 DVSKRFKI

-445 NISFSLRRGES
+445 NISFTLRRGES

-473 LVKLLDASEGEIDF
+473 LVKLIDASDGQIVF
-487 DGADLAA
+487 DGADLSGV
-494 LDGENLLG
+494 DDKELLG
-502 FRRRAQLMFQNPFEA
+502 FRSRVQLMFQNPFEA

-532 IIHGWTDENER
+532 IIHGWKDENER
-543 LERVVDTLDR
+543 LQRVVETLDR

-582 ALVLQPDFLVADEPV
+582 ALVLHPDFLVADEPV

-610 TTRRLAS
+610 TTRRLAR

-654 QQVINN
+654 NEVINK

-697 FVGCPFSQRC
+697 FIGCPFAQRC
-707 PEVMEACLTVRPPQ
+707 PEVMEACLNVRPPLIA
-721 VSDDEGRITSCHL
+721 DERGHQAQCHL
-734 YGEHSASP
+734 YGEHHNSP
-742 KLRDSAGKQA
+742 KLHREAEAAR

>member
-1 MLVGTGIAP
+1 
-10 LPSSWGKGPG
+10 
-20 DGGATHRMSIL
+20 MSIL
-31 SIRNLKVDYATQ
+31 SIRDLKVNYETQ

-50 DGVSLDVAEG
+50 ENVSLDIEEA
-60 QHLGLIGESGCG
+60 QQLGLIGESGCG
-72 KTTLMKAI
+72 KTTLLKAI
-80 VQVLPRNGRIVAGEI
+80 VQVLPRNGRITSGQI
-95 NFKGTDLLQLSRTDM
+95 LFKGMDLLRLPAAEM

-134 VGNQLTKLLSVRG
+134 VGKQLVKLLTVRG
-147 GYDKRAAKR
+147 GLDKGAAHR
-156 RAVDLFDL
+156 RAVELFDL
-164 VGLDSDRL
+164 VGLDTGRL
-172 SHYPHEFSGG
+172 MHYPHEFSGG

-217 LEVLRRLE
+217 LEVLRRLKD
-225 EELNLTVMLIT
+225 ELNLTVMLIT

-245 CDSVAVMYAGRI
+245 CDSVSVMYAGQI
-257 VEQAAA
+257 VEQADAL
-263 APFFASPSHPYSLG
+263 PFFQSPAHPYSLG
-277 LQQAFPNLAR
+277 LQQAFPNLVR
-287 PREQLVSIEGYPP
+287 PRDTLVSIEGYPP
-300 DLREPPTGCRFAER
+300 DLRQPPPGCRFAER
-314 CPFVLDACHIDDPQL
+314 CPFVMDACHQTDPAL
-329 QLVGAERYAACLRSG
+329 ENVGDNRRAACLRSN
-344 EMDALRLQAE
+344 EMDDLRQQAE
-354 DPALWQQVE
+354 DPTLWQHVE
-363 VAQTY
+363 VTQQFEDNLPA
-368 APTPHPPALSPTGRE
+368 APVALT
-383 GELSPVLDA
+383 A
-392 DDKSP
+392 DKTKP
-397 SLLMEEG
+397 SKNGGILVEMRG
-404 FGVGASEPLLEL
+404 
-416 RDVSKRFKV
+416 VSKRFKV

-445 NISFSLRRGES
+445 SISFTLKRGES

-473 LVKLLDASEGEIDF
+473 LVKLVDASEGEILF
-487 DGADLAA
+487 DGLDLAK
-494 LDGENLLG
+494 LDNKELLE
-502 FRRRAQLMFQNPFEA
+502 FRSRVQLMFQNPFEA

-532 IIHGWTDENER
+532 IIHGWKDETER
-543 LERVVDTLDR
+543 LNRVIETLDR

-582 ALVLQPDFLVADEPV
+582 ALVLHPEFLVADEPV

-610 TTRRLAS
+610 TTRRLAR

-654 QQVINN
+654 NDIINN

-675 PDPTIENPPLRI
+675 PDPTIENPPLRVQ
-687 REGVPRPTEQ
+687 EGVPRPTEQ
-697 FVGCPFSQRC
+697 FVGCPFAQRC
-707 PEVMEACLTVRPPQ
+707 PDAMEACLSIRPPQ
-721 VSDDEGRITSCHL
+721 IIGENEHMTQCHL
-734 YGEHSASP
+734 YGEHRNSP
-742 KLRDSAGKQA
+742 KLKHSEPI